1 MDYETLNLLEFPQ
14 LLGII
19 ETFAHSP
26 LGKAEIRDVRPGLTE
41 QELQARLDRVAEAIR
56 FTASG
61 TRPDFMHIEDP
72 AEPLTRLAVS
82 GEVLEPK
89 ELLQLLGLLRTFD
102 QLQKSL
108 SPEEWPGLAALV
120 ANIPPVD
127 SDITEIERVIDA
139 SGEIRESAD
148 PELAH
153 ARREQ
158 SRYREQVQEQ
168 LRRYFTGQTA
178 KFLIQDP
185 YVTLRNGRY
194 VIPVKLEH
202 QRDVAGVVHGSSS
215 SGATLFVEPFPVVQL
230 NNQYLY
236 YQEREQEIIL
246 RILRR
251 LADRLKTGV
260 PAFHEAA
267 AALGAMDATFACAQ
281 FANRYRAVVP
291 RIAHGR
297 TLRLEA
303 ARHPLLMQRIGPDK
317 VIPISVTLT
326 EDKNVLIISGPN
338 AGGKTVALKTI
349 GLLSLMASAGVPIPA
364 ADAEMPRFQAILAD
378 IGDHQSLEQQLS
390 TFSAH
395 ILRLKRMLELLSTPA
410 LILLDEVGAGTDP
423 AHGAV
428 LGISVVDVF
437 RRRRALVVA
446 TTHHSAIK
454 QFAAAT
460 PGVLNASVELDEKTL
475 TPTYQLRTGVAGGS
489 SGLEIA
495 SLLGLPREIVEQ
507 ARSLLSEQDVQAE
520 RYLVELRHELGRL
533 EEERE
538 GIRREQ
544 EGLKAETVRLREE
557 HERRE
562 RERQEAIEKSLGRWA
577 EEFHREG
584 ERFVK
589 GIKDRFEAARVRK
602 EIKQRQTALKE
613 AFRRKIAAEGRAQGT
628 SNDQSAD
635 GSVTPGQLKVGDRV
649 YHAFFRKQGKLLAL
663 SGGEA
668 VVEIDGKR
676 VSTPVDQ
683 LEMRADQPEA
693 PTRRQL
699 PPNVTL
705 DAVDEAEYELNLVG
719 QTVDDALALADKF
732 LDRAF
737 LASLREVR
745 IIHGF
750 GTGRLKSALSSF
762 LQQHPHVASHEIQG
776 GATVVSIRQ

>member
-1 MDYETLNLLEFPQ
+1 MDHETLTLLEFPQ
-14 LLGII
+14 LLGIV

-26 LGKAEIRDVRPGLTE
+26 LGKAEIRDVQPGLTQ
-41 QELQARLDRVAEAIR
+41 QELEARLARVAEAIR
-56 FTASG
+56 FTSAG
-61 TRPDFMHIEDP
+61 TRPDFTHIEDP
-72 AEPLTRLAVS
+72 AESLSRLGVS
-82 GEVLEPK
+82 GEVLEPND
-89 ELLQLLGLLRTFD
+89 LLQLLGLLKTFD

-108 SPEEWPGLAALV
+108 SPAEWPGLSALV
-120 ANIPPVD
+120 ANIPAVD
-127 SDITEIERVIDA
+127 SDINEIERVIDP

-148 PELAH
+148 PELAK

-158 SRYREQVQEQ
+158 GRYREQVQEQ

-178 KFLIQDP
+178 KYLAQDP

-202 QRDVAGVVHGSSS
+202 QKDVAGVVHGSSS

-236 YQEREQEIIL
+236 YQEREQEIIF

-260 PAFHEAA
+260 PAFQEAA
-267 AALGAMDATFACAQ
+267 AALGALDAVLACAL
-281 FANRYRAVVP
+281 FAARYRAVVP
-291 RIAHGR
+291 RIAADYS
-297 TLRLEA
+297 LRLEA
-303 ARHPLLMQRIGPDK
+303 ARHPLLMQRIGADK
-317 VIPISVTLT
+317 VVPISVTLT
-326 EDKNVLIISGPN
+326 EEKRVLVISGPN

-349 GLLSLMASAGVPIPA
+349 GLLSLMASSGLPIPA
-364 ADAEMPRFQAILAD
+364 QDAEMPRFETILAD

-395 ILRLKRMLELLSTPA
+395 VLRLKRMLELLSTPA

-460 PGVLNASVELDEKTL
+460 PGVQNASVELDEKTL

-495 SLLGLPREIVEQ
+495 SMLGLPLEIVQQ

-520 RYLVELRHELGRL
+520 RYLVELRHEMGRL
-533 EEERE
+533 ERERDGLKEERE
-538 GIRREQ
+538 N
-544 EGLKAETVRLREE
+544 LKAEAVRLREE
-557 HERRE
+557 HERKE
-562 RERQEAIEKSLGRWA
+562 RERQETVEESLGRWA
-577 EEFHREG
+577 EEFHHEG

-589 GIKDRFEAARVRK
+589 GVKDRFEAARLRK
-602 EIKQRQTALKE
+602 ELKQRQAALKE
-613 AFRRKIAAEGRAQGT
+613 AFRRKIAAEARTSSGSAQNQETGT
-628 SNDQSAD
+628 PEN
-635 GSVTPGQLKVGDRV
+635 LKVGDRV
-649 YHAFFRKQGKLLAL
+649 YHAFFRKQGKVVEV
-663 SGGEA
+663 SDGGA

-676 VSTPVDQ
+676 VSTSIDQ
-683 LEMRADQPEA
+683 LEIPGDQPQA
-693 PTRRQL
+693 PPAKRQL

-705 DAVDEAEYELNLVG
+705 DAVEEAESELNLIG
-719 QTVDDALALADKF
+719 QTVDDALAAADKF

-737 LASLREVR
+737 LASLHEVR

-762 LQQHPHVASHEIQG
+762 LESHPHVDKHQVQG
-776 GATVVSIRQ
+776 GATVVAIRQ

>member
-1 MDYETLNLLEFPQ
+1 MDHETLTLLEFPQ
-14 LLGII
+14 LLGIV
-19 ETFAHSP
+19 EAFAHSP
-26 LGKAEIRDVRPGLTE
+26 LGKAEIRDVQPGLAQE
-41 QELQARLDRVAEAIR
+41 ELQARLARVAEAIR
-56 FTASG
+56 YTSAG
-61 TRPDFMHIEDP
+61 TRPDFTHIEDP
-72 AEPLTRLAVS
+72 AESLSRLGVS

-89 ELLQLLGLLRTFD
+89 DLLQLLGLLKTFD

-108 SPEEWPGLAALV
+108 SPAEWPGLAALV

-127 SDITEIERVIDA
+127 SDINEIERVIDP

-148 PELAH
+148 PELAQ

-158 SRYREQVQEQ
+158 GRYREQVQEQ
-168 LRRYFTGQTA
+168 LRRYFSGQTS
-178 KFLIQDP
+178 KFLVEDP

-194 VIPVKLEH
+194 VIPVRLEH

-236 YQEREQEIIL
+236 YQEREHEIIF

-260 PAFHEAA
+260 PAFEQAA
-267 AALGAMDATFACAQ
+267 AALGALDAVLACAL
-281 FANRYRAVVP
+281 FATRYRAVVP
-291 RIAHGR
+291 RIAACCN
-297 TLRLEA
+297 LRLEA
-303 ARHPLLMQRIGPDK
+303 ARHPLLMQRIGAAN
-317 VIPISVTLT
+317 VVPISVTLT
-326 EDKNVLIISGPN
+326 EEKSVLIVSGPN

-349 GLLSLMASAGVPIPA
+349 GLLSLMASAGLPVPA
-364 ADAEMPRFQAILAD
+364 QDLEMPRFETILAD

-395 ILRLKRMLELLSTPA
+395 ILRLKRMLELLNTPA

-460 PGVLNASVELDEKTL
+460 PGVQNASVELDEKTL

-495 SLLGLPREIVEQ
+495 SMLGLPREIVHQ

-538 GIRREQ
+538 GLRQERE
-544 EGLKAETVRLREE
+544 GVKAESVRLREE
-557 HERRE
+557 HERKE
-562 RERQEAIEKSLGRWA
+562 RERQKAVEDSLGRWS
-577 EEFHREG
+577 EEFNHEG

-589 GIKDRFEAARVRK
+589 SIKDRFEAARLRK
-602 EIKQRQTALKE
+602 EIKQRQAALKE
-613 AFRRKIAAEGRAQGT
+613 AFRRKIAAESRTRGSSEQGQHT
-628 SNDQSAD
+628 GVPEN
-635 GSVTPGQLKVGDRV
+635 LKVGDSV
-649 YHAFFRKQGKLLAL
+649 YHAFFRKQGKLVSL
-663 SGGEA
+663 SGDAA

-676 VSTPVDQ
+676 VAASLDQ
-683 LEMRADQPEA
+683 LEMPADQPQVPA
-693 PTRRQL
+693 KRQL

-705 DAVDEAEYELNLVG
+705 DAVEEAEPELNLIG

-762 LQQHPHVASHEIQG
+762 LEQHPHVQKHQVEG

>member
-1 MDYETLNLLEFPQ
+1 MDHETLTLLEFPQ
-14 LLGII
+14 LLGIV

-26 LGKAEIRDVRPGLTE
+26 LGKAEIRDVRPGLAE
-41 QELQARLDRVAEAIR
+41 DELQARLARVAEAVR
-56 FTASG
+56 FTSAG
-61 TRPDFMHIEDP
+61 TRPDFTHIEDP
-72 AEPLTRLAVS
+72 AESLTRLTVI
-82 GEVLEPK
+82 GEILEPK
-89 ELLQLLGLLRTFD
+89 DLLQLLGLLKTFD

-108 SPEEWPGLAALV
+108 SPAEWPGLAALV

-127 SDITEIERVIDA
+127 SDINEIERVIDP

-148 PELAH
+148 PELAQ

-158 SRYREQVQEQ
+158 GRYREQVQEQ

-178 KFLIQDP
+178 KFLVQDP

-194 VIPVKLEH
+194 VIPVRLEH

-236 YQEREQEIIL
+236 YQEREHEIIF

-260 PAFHEAA
+260 PAFEQAA
-267 AALGAMDATFACAQ
+267 AALGALDAVLACAL
-281 FANRYRAVVP
+281 FATRYRAVVP
-291 RIAHGR
+291 RIAAGYS
-297 TLRLEA
+297 LRLEA
-303 ARHPLLMQRIGPDK
+303 ARHPLLMQRIGADK
-317 VIPISVTLT
+317 VVPISVILT
-326 EDKNVLIISGPN
+326 EEKSVLIVSGPN

-349 GLLSLMASAGVPIPA
+349 GLLSLMASAGLPVPA
-364 ADAEMPRFQAILAD
+364 QDLEMPRFETILAD

-395 ILRLKRMLELLSTPA
+395 ILRLKRMLELLTPPG

-460 PGVLNASVELDEKTL
+460 PGVQNASVELDEKTL

-495 SLLGLPREIVEQ
+495 SMLGLPREIVQQ

-520 RYLVELRHELGRL
+520 RYLVELRHELSRL
-533 EEERE
+533 EEERD
-538 GIRREQ
+538 GLMRQRESLR
-544 EGLKAETVRLREE
+544 EEAVRLREE
-557 HERRE
+557 HERKERE
-562 RERQEAIEKSLGRWA
+562 REETVEQSLGRWA
-577 EEFHREG
+577 EEFQHEG

-589 GIKDRFEAARVRK
+589 GVKDRFEAARLRK
-602 EIKQRQTALKE
+602 EIKQRQAALKE
-613 AFRRKIAAEGRAQGT
+613 AFRRKIAAESRTRGGSEQGQHT
-628 SNDQSAD
+628 GVPEN
-635 GSVTPGQLKVGDRV
+635 LKVGDSV
-649 YHAFFRKQGKLLAL
+649 YHAFFRKQGKLVSL
-663 SGGEA
+663 SGGDA

-676 VSTPVDQ
+676 VSTSVDQ
-683 LEMRADQPEA
+683 LEAPADQPQA
-693 PTRRQL
+693 PAKRQL
-699 PPNVTL
+699 PANVTL
-705 DAVDEAEYELNLVG
+705 DAVEEAESELNLIG

-762 LQQHPHVASHEIQG
+762 LEQHPQVAKHQVEG
-776 GATVVSIRQ
+776 GATMVSIRQ

>member
-1 MDYETLNLLEFPQ
+1 MDHETLTLLEFPQ
-14 LLGII
+14 LLGIV

-26 LGKAEIRDVRPGLTE
+26 LGKAEIRGVRPGLTE
-41 QELQARLDRVAEAIR
+41 EELQARLARVAEAVR
-56 FTASG
+56 FTSAG
-61 TRPDFMHIEDP
+61 TRPDFTHIEDP
-72 AEPLTRLAVS
+72 AESLSRLGVS
-82 GEVLEPK
+82 GEVLEPND
-89 ELLQLLGLLRTFD
+89 LLQLLGLLKTFD

-108 SPEEWPGLAALV
+108 SAAEWPELAALV

-127 SDITEIERVIDA
+127 SDITEIERVIDP

-148 PELAH
+148 PELAK

-158 SRYREQVQEQ
+158 GRYREQVQEQ

-178 KFLIQDP
+178 KFLVQDP

-194 VIPVKLEH
+194 LIPVRLEH
-202 QRDVAGVVHGSSS
+202 ERDVGGVVHGSSS

-236 YQEREQEIIL
+236 YQEREQEIIF

-260 PAFHEAA
+260 PAFEEAA
-267 AALGAMDATFACAQ
+267 AALGALDAVLACAQ
-281 FANRYRAVVP
+281 FAARYRAIVP
-291 RIAHGR
+291 RIASQGR
-297 TLRLEA
+297 LRLDA
-303 ARHPLLMQRIGPDK
+303 ARHPLLMQRIGAEK
-317 VIPISVTLT
+317 VVPISVALT
-326 EDKNVLIISGPN
+326 EEKSVLIISGPN

-349 GLLSLMASAGVPIPA
+349 GLLSLMASAGLPVPA
-364 ADAEMPRFQAILAD
+364 QEMEMPRFETILAD

-460 PGVLNASVELDEKTL
+460 PGVQNASVELDEKTL

-495 SLLGLPREIVEQ
+495 SMLGLPREIVQQ
-507 ARSLLSEQDVQAE
+507 ARSLLSEQDIQAE

-533 EEERE
+533 EEERDGLRQE
-538 GIRREQ
+538 REDV
-544 EGLKAETVRLREE
+544 KAEVVRLREE
-557 HERRE
+557 HERKE
-562 RERQEAIEKSLGRWA
+562 RERQQAVDESLGRW
-577 EEFHREG
+577 EGEFHREG

-589 GIKDRFEAARVRK
+589 SVKDRFEAARVRK
-602 EIKQRQTALKE
+602 EIKQRQAALKE
-613 AFRRKIAAEGRAQGT
+613 SFRRKIAAESRTSSGGEESHGT
-628 SNDQSAD
+628 
-635 GSVTPGQLKVGDRV
+635 GLPGNLKVGDRV
-649 YHAFFRKQGKLLAL
+649 YHSFFRKQGKVVEL
-663 SGGEA
+663 SDGNA

-676 VSTPVDQ
+676 VSASVDQ
-683 LEMRADQPEA
+683 LEMPADQPQA
-693 PTRRQL
+693 PAKREL
-699 PPNVTL
+699 PANVTL
-705 DAVDEAEYELNLVG
+705 DAVEEAESELNLIG
-719 QTVDDALALADKF
+719 QTVDDALALTDKF

-762 LQQHPHVASHEIQG
+762 LQQHPQVAKHQVEG

>member
-1 MDYETLNLLEFPQ
+1 MDQETLDLLEFLQ
-14 LLGII
+14 LLGIV

-26 LGKAEIRDVRPGLTE
+26 LGKAEIRDVRPGLGE
-41 QELQARLDRVAEAIR
+41 DELQARLARVAEAIR
-56 FTASG
+56 FTSAG
-61 TRPDFMHIEDP
+61 TRPDFTHIEDP
-72 AEPLTRLAVS
+72 AESLSRLGVS
-82 GEVLEPK
+82 GEVLEPN
-89 ELLQLLGLLRTFD
+89 EILQLLSLLKTFD

-108 SPEEWPGLAALV
+108 SPAEWPGLAALV
-120 ANIPPVD
+120 ASIPPVD
-127 SDITEIERVIDA
+127 SDITEIERVIDP

-148 PELAH
+148 PELAQ

-158 SRYREQVQEQ
+158 GRYRERVQEH
-168 LRRYFTGQTA
+168 LRRYFAGQTA
-178 KFLIQDP
+178 KYLVDDP

-194 VIPVKLEH
+194 VIPVRLEH

-236 YQEREQEIIL
+236 YQEREQEIIF

-260 PAFHEAA
+260 PTFHEAA
-267 AALGAMDATFACAQ
+267 AALGALDAVLACAL
-281 FANRYRAVVP
+281 FAARYRAVVP
-291 RIAHGR
+291 RVAANYS
-297 TLRLEA
+297 LRLEA

-317 VIPISVTLT
+317 VVPISVSLT
-326 EDKNVLIISGPN
+326 EDKSVLIISGPN

-349 GLLSLMASAGVPIPA
+349 GLLSLMASAGLPIPA
-364 ADAEMPRFQAILAD
+364 QDGEMPRFETILAS

-395 ILRLKRMLELLSTPA
+395 ILRLKRMLELLATPA

-437 RRRRALVVA
+437 RRRRGLVVA

-460 PGVLNASVELDEKTL
+460 PGVQNASVELDEKTL

-495 SLLGLPREIVEQ
+495 SMLGLPQEIVQQ

-533 EEERE
+533 EDERDGLRQERE
-538 GIRREQ
+538 N
-544 EGLKAETVRLREE
+544 LKAEAVRLREE
-557 HERRE
+557 HERKE
-562 RERQEAIEKSLGRWA
+562 RERQEAVEESLGRWA
-577 EEFHREG
+577 EEFHHEG
-584 ERFVK
+584 EHFVK
-589 GIKDRFEAARVRK
+589 GIKDRFEAARLRK
-602 EIKQRQTALKE
+602 EIKQRQAALKE
-613 AFRRKIAAEGRAQGT
+613 AFRRKIT
-628 SNDQSAD
+628 SETRTRG
-635 GSVTPGQLKVGDRV
+635 GSGQNQDALVPDSLKVGDPV
-649 YHAFFRKQGKLLAL
+649 YHAFFRKQGKVVSL
-663 SGGEA
+663 SGGSA

-676 VSTPVDQ
+676 VSASVDQ
-683 LEMRADQPEA
+683 LEMPADQPQA
-693 PTRRQL
+693 PAKRQL

-705 DAVDEAEYELNLVG
+705 DAVEEAESELNLIG

-737 LASLREVR
+737 MASLQQVR

-750 GTGRLKSALSSF
+750 GTGRLKAALSSF
-762 LQQHPHVASHEIQG
+762 LQQHPHVAKHQVEG
-776 GATVVSIRQ
+776 GATVVSIKQ